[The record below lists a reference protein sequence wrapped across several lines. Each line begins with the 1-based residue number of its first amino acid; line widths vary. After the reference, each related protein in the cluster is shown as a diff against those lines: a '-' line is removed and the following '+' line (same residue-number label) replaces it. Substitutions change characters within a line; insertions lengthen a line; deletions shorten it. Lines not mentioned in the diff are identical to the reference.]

1 MFLIFFKIM
10 TAKLSVKNHSQL
22 YEKDFCLWIETT
34 AKLLKQGQ
42 FSQLDIENLVE
53 EIETMGR
60 SEKNAL
66 KSNLIIVF
74 LHLLKWQYQPD
85 KRSRSWKSSILEHR
99 RRLHEAFKDSPSLK
113 PFFASIFSEC
123 YQYGRKQASI
133 ETDLPLKKFPTESS
147 FTIDEVL
154 DEDFLPD

>member
-1 MFLIFFKIM
+1 MSAELP
-10 TAKLSVKNHSQL
+10 VKAQTKL
-22 YEKDFCLWIETT
+22 YEQDFCLWIETT
-34 AKLLKQGQ
+34 ANLLKEGR

-85 KRSRSWKSSILEHR
+85 KRSRSWESSIFEHR
-99 RRLHEAFKDSPSLK
+99 RRIHKAFKNSPRLK
-113 PFFASIFSEC
+113 PFFANVLAEC
-123 YQYGRKQASI
+123 YQYGIKQASI
-133 ETDLPLKKFPTESS
+133 ETGLSLTAFPTESP
-147 FTIDEVL
+147 FTIDEIL
-154 DEDFLPD
+154 DENFLPD

>member
-1 MFLIFFKIM
+1 MAAQLPVNKPI
-10 TAKLSVKNHSQL
+10 QL
-22 YEKDFCLWIETT
+22 YEQDFCLWIETT
-34 AKLLKQGQ
+34 ANLLKEGQ
-42 FSQLDIENLVE
+42 FSQVDIENLVE

-74 LHLLKWQYQPD
+74 LHLLKWQYQPN
-85 KRSRSWKSSILEHR
+85 KRSRSWKSSIFEHR
-99 RRLHEAFKDSPSLK
+99 RRLSEAFKNSPSLK
-113 PFFASIFSEC
+113 PFFANIFAES

-133 ETDLPLKKFPTESS
+133 ETGLSLAALPKESP
-147 FTIDEVL
+147 FTIEEIL

>member
-1 MFLIFFKIM
+1 MSAELPFKDQ
-10 TAKLSVKNHSQL
+10 TKL
-22 YEKDFCLWIETT
+22 YEQDFCLWIETT
-34 AKLLKQGQ
+34 ANLLKEGR

-66 KSNLIIVF
+66 ESNLIIVF

-85 KRSRSWKSSILEHR
+85 KRSRSWESSIFDHR
-99 RRLHEAFKDSPSLK
+99 RRIHKAFKNSPSLK
-113 PFFASIFSEC
+113 PFFANVLAEC

-133 ETDLPLKKFPTESS
+133 ETGLSLTAFPTESP
-147 FTIDEVL
+147 FTIDEIL
-154 DEDFLPD
+154 DENFLPD

>member
-1 MFLIFFKIM
+1 MSSELP
-10 TAKLSVKNHSQL
+10 VKTQTKL
-22 YEKDFCLWIETT
+22 YEQDFCLWIETT
-34 AKLLKQGQ
+34 ANLLKEGQ

-66 KSNLIIVF
+66 ESNLIVVF

-85 KRSRSWKSSILEHR
+85 KHSRSWESSILEHR
-99 RRLHEAFKDSPSLK
+99 RRIHKAIKNSPSLK
-113 PFFASIFSEC
+113 PFLANVFAGC
-123 YQYGRKQASI
+123 YQYGIKKASI
-133 ETDLPLKKFPTESS
+133 ETGLSLTVFPTEPP
-147 FTIDEVL
+147 FTIDEIL

>member
-1 MFLIFFKIM
+1 MS
-10 TAKLSVKNHSQL
+10 AKLPIKAKDKL
-22 YEKDFCLWIETT
+22 YDKDFCLWIETT
-34 AKLLKQGQ
+34 ANLLKEGR

-66 KSNLIIVF
+66 ESNLIIVF

-99 RRLHEAFKDSPSLK
+99 RRLHQAFKDSPSLK
-113 PFFASIFSEC
+113 SFFANIFPEC

-133 ETDLPLKKFPTESS
+133 ETDLPLKEFPTESS